1 VNCIPFL
8 AYDDA
13 GAALEWLTKAF
24 GLEQSAVHETP
35 DGRVAH
41 AEMRFGD
48 SMVMLG
54 TAFENDWGM
63 RTPRELGG
71 VNQGVYVIVDDIEA
85 HYERARGADA
95 EIVRP
100 LADTDYGSREYMSC
114 DPEGNIWSFGTYMPE
129 SP

>member
-13 GAALEWLTKAF
+13 RAALEWLTKAY

-54 TAFENDWGM
+54 TAFANDWGM
-63 RTPRELGG
+63 RTPSELGG

-100 LADTDYGSREYMSC
+100 LADTDYGSREYMSR
-114 DPEGNIWSFGTYMPE
+114 DREGNIWSFGTYRPE